1 MFLLLVCFV
10 QVLSLKC
17 KISIEMNFK
26 SDKNFGKRAAFYSLT
41 LFTKSFVICFKM
53 KLSLEILTYLFGED
67 WVCDIWHA

>member
-1 MFLLLVCFV
+1 
-10 QVLSLKC
+10 
-17 KISIEMNFK
+17 MNFK

-53 KLSLEILTYLFGED
+53 KLSLETLTYLFGED